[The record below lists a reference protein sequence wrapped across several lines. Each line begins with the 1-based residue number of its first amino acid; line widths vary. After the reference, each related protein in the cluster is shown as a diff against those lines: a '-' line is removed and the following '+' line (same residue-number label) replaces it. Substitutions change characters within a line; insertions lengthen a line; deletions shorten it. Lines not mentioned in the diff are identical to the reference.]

1 MARVAP
7 SSNAAEETHTQ
18 AGCQLRYCFMLCM
31 ADRARRQGQAA
42 TERWLGSVVLP
53 GQGER

>member
-7 SSNAAEETHTQ
+7 SSDAAEKTHTP
-18 AGCQLRYCFMLCM
+18 AGCQLIYCFMLCM